1 MAKQTFENAIKNLE
15 QIVEELEL
23 KDLPLEAAVKKFE
36 EGVKLSR
43 FCSKFLDETEKKITI
58 LLKDNNGKVVESPF
72 NIDNSLNSK

>member
-72 NIDNSLNSK
+72 NIDNSLNGK